1 MKNPLQKAW
10 QLAGEKGNHEE
21 DPKAGKKG
29 VQAKEGPQQVD
40 LKGAPGL

>member
-21 DPKAGKKG
+21 DPKASKKG
-29 VQAKEGPQQVD
+29 V
-40 LKGAPGL
+40 